1 MRLSNEITTL
11 TAWKLSKL
19 ENKKEIRNEWRT
31 WPEHFISLLFLS
43 AAFFRGDNCG
53 FFFLEVSNDVHG
65 LCFFWHH
72 PFHETMECSSGV
84 TIHELS
90 FYNNLSYYWLSERK
104 GNKTASSVAV
114 SFRRINLIRSPVWF
128 PLPSGVFPATYWP
141 HLSPWCQ
148 SLSFV
153 GLFLCISML
162 SPRTCVYVCVWE
174 TIFFSGPDYN
184 ETSDHLWLFLTT
196 PLRSQLP
203 VSIVRKRECKIKRE
217 RLPK

>member
-1 MRLSNEITTL
+1 MNGGLVQSTSSLFSSCQQLSSGEITVV
-11 TAWKLSKL
+11 
-19 ENKKEIRNEWRT
+19 
-31 WPEHFISLLFLS
+31 
-43 AAFFRGDNCG
+43 

-65 LCFFWHH
+65 LCFFWHQ

-104 GNKTASSVAV
+104 GNKTASSVPV

-162 SPRTCVYVCVWE
+162 SPRTCVYVCV
-174 TIFFSGPDYN
+174 
-184 ETSDHLWLFLTT
+184 
-196 PLRSQLP
+196 
-203 VSIVRKRECKIKRE
+203 RE
-217 RLPK
+217 RDHIFLEARL